1 MSLQLCLTLCD
12 PSACSLQAPLS
23 VEFPGKNSGVG
34 CHFLLQGIFSTQGLN
49 LCLLPC
55 RWILSCWATKNA
67 HKDYRWNITFKNCEA
82 LYCTPVTYIILCINY
97 ASKKKWNQ
105 TKNSRQN
112 HLWERSWVVVTG
124 TCDWLKANLYP
135 ALLCIF
141 LSFARIE
148 CKTPKSSDFVYYSLH
163 LLFQYLTL

>member
-1 MSLQLCLTLCD
+1 MLCAMSLQLCLTLCD

-97 ASKKKWNQ
+97 ASKKKMKSNQ
-105 TKNSRQN
+105 KQPSEPPVGKKLGCGNWHMWLTESKFIS
-112 HLWERSWVVVTG
+112 SPVV
-124 TCDWLKANLYP
+124 YIP
-135 ALLCIF
+135 
-141 LSFARIE
+141 
-148 CKTPKSSDFVYYSLH
+148 
-163 LLFQYLTL
+163 LFC